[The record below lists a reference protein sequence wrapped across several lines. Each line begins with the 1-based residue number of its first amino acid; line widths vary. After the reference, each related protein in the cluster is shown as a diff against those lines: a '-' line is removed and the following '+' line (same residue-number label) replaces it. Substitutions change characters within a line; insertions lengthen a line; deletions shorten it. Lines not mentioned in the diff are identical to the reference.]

1 MTGFLDRA
9 TQTLREDG
17 ELDPARKRV
26 LRQRVLASPKKKSAH
41 VVRFILP
48 VAAVLAAASVWAAA
62 SKRHVEPSVSELAAP
77 RVTVAPVTPTLAVYA
92 ATTQVTAD
100 VPTPPPPVT
109 VAKSKAQTPIVDDS
123 ERRGL
128 RAYRDAERL
137 QFTDKDYAAA
147 LEAWD
152 RYLPLGG
159 KSPLVI
165 DARYDRALCL
175 VHLGRRDEAREALG
189 PFARGELGAYRQAE
203 AQSLLDGMR

>member
-1 MTGFLDRA
+1 MTDILERA
-9 TQTLREDG
+9 TKAAREDG
-17 ELDPARKRV
+17 ELDAARKRA
-26 LRQRVLASPKKKSAH
+26 LRQRVLASPKKKS
-41 VVRFILP
+41 VYIVRFILP
-48 VAAVLAAASVWAAA
+48 AAAVLAAASVWAAA
-62 SKRHVEPSVSELAAP
+62 AKRHVEPSVREAV
-77 RVTVAPVTPTLAVYA
+77 VTVAPVVQIAPVITAPTEEAAV
-92 ATTQVTAD
+92 D
-100 VPTPPPPVT
+100 VPAPVAVKPKARTPV
-109 VAKSKAQTPIVDDS
+109 VDDS

-128 RAYRDAERL
+128 RAYRDAERF

-175 VHLGRRDEAREALG
+175 VHLGRREEAREALG

-203 AQSLLDGMR
+203 AQSLLDGLQ

>member
-1 MTGFLDRA
+1 MTDVLDRA
-9 TQTLREDG
+9 TQALREDG
-17 ELDPARKRV
+17 ELDGTRKRA
-26 LRQRVLASPKKKSAH
+26 LRQRVLASPKKKSAY
-41 VVRFILP
+41 VVRFVLP

-62 SKRHVEPSVSELAAP
+62 AKRHVEPTVSEVVAP
-77 RVTVAPVTPTLAVYA
+77 VVTVATVITVA
-92 ATTQVTAD
+92 TQVTAD
-100 VPTPPPPVT
+100 VPPSPPPVI
-109 VAKSKAQTPIVDDS
+109 VAKPKAQMPIVDDS

-159 KSPLVI
+159 KSPLII

-175 VHLGRRDEAREALG
+175 VHLGRHDEAREALG

-203 AQSLLDGMR
+203 AQSLLDGLR